1 MDARSS
7 RSFPT
12 SASIAYSI
20 DGEELWRQPLGPF
33 QNFQGMANSP
43 VLVGD
48 SLIQLCDQDAGS
60 FLVQL
65 DKRSGR
71 VLRRLD
77 RFGPTYSSPIV
88 HERGGSCEI
97 VIAGNTELAG
107 YDCGSLER
115 RWWVSGLPWQ
125 PKASPIVA
133 TIDDQPV
140 AIFAVLSVDNL
151 EEALPPF
158 SKWLAER
165 DGDGDGRLTLRE
177 MPLAEL
183 FDRDGDGVLV
193 EAEYAEIRRQ
203 ARAPHSLL
211 AVRLGQRGDLTDK
224 LLWRSS
230 EGIPNVPTPIVYRDT
245 LFVLK
250 EGGILTSLDPKTG
263 EVHRRGRLEGAPGD
277 YYASP
282 VASGGRLYLANL
294 EGKVVMVRAT
304 PQWEVESVGSLDE
317 PIFATP
323 AISGDRI
330 YIRTPS
336 ALYCFARPGA
346 PAQQLGP

>member
-1 MDARSS
+1 
-7 RSFPT
+7 
-12 SASIAYSI
+12 
-20 DGEELWRQPLGPF
+20 
-33 QNFQGMANSP
+33 MANSP

-48 SLIQLCDQDAGS
+48 TLVQVCDQDAGS

-65 DKRSGR
+65 DKESGR
-71 VLRRLD
+71 ELRRLE
-77 RFGPTYSSPIV
+77 RFGPTYCSPIV

-133 TIDDQPV
+133 TIDDQPI
-140 AIFAVLSVDNL
+140 AIFAVLSIDNL

-158 SKWLAER
+158 SRYLAEH

-177 MPLAEL
+177 MPLAAL
-183 FDRDGDGVLV
+183 FDRDGDGVLL

-203 ARAPHSLL
+203 ARAPHSML

-224 LLWRSS
+224 VLWRNSQ
-230 EGIPNVPTPIVYRDT
+230 GLPNVPTPIVYRDT

-250 EGGILTSLDPKTG
+250 EGGILSSFDPRTG

-294 EGKVVMVRAT
+294 EGKVVMVKAT

-336 ALYCFARPGA
+336 ALYCFARK
-346 PAQQLGP
+346 